1 MVLSDREIWM
11 EIGTGRLR
19 FTPAIVSGQIAS
31 SAVDLR
37 LGNQF
42 TTFRPPVPGVR
53 TEIDVAEMENPEDVI
68 ARYGDT
74 QILGPNEYFL
84 LEPGQFVL
92 TYTLEYVGMPNYL
105 AARVEGRSSLARLG
119 ISVHQTA
126 PTVHAT
132 FEGQLRLEISHDGPY
147 PCRLRP
153 GQRICQLVIE
163 RLGSPALTAL
173 DSSFQGQHQD
183 LS

>member
-11 EIGTGRLR
+11 EIGTGRLK

-68 ARYGDT
+68 ARHGDT
-74 QILGPNEYFL
+74 KSSAPMNIFFWN
-84 LEPGQFVL
+84 
-92 TYTLEYVGMPNYL
+92 
-105 AARVEGRSSLARLG
+105 RVSS
-119 ISVHQTA
+119 S
-126 PTVHAT
+126 
-132 FEGQLRLEISHDGPY
+132 
-147 PCRLRP
+147 
-153 GQRICQLVIE
+153 
-163 RLGSPALTAL
+163 
-173 DSSFQGQHQD
+173 
-183 LS
+183 